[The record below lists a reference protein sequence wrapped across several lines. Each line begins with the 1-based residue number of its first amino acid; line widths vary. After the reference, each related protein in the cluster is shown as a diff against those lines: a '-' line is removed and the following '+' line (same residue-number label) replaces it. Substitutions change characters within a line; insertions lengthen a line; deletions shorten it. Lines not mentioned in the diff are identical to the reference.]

1 MEHMNRQKSTF
12 RISFYVRRT
21 RPNKHG
27 EVPVCVRIT
36 VNGQRAD
43 TTIRKSIL
51 PDQWD
56 AIRGQASP
64 RTTLGKAIN
73 LYIDTVRARIIRIHR
88 DLEMDEQP
96 FTAQQVLDLYLGR
109 KTSNRHTLFELFR
122 EHNDKCH
129 QLVGIDLAAATAER
143 YDTCLKHTLAFIRH
157 TYRRDDIELERVD
170 RRFIED
176 FGFFLKTS
184 CGCSHNTTMKY
195 LGNFKKIIR
204 LALSRKWME
213 EDPFAGMRFK
223 MQPVRREMPEK
234 AEIDRI
240 LHKEIT
246 IPRLAQTRDIF
257 IFCCF
262 TGLAF
267 SDIKQLAP
275 EHIVTD
281 MQGHRWI
288 RKPRRK
294 TGNMCNIPLLK
305 IPERILQR
313 YRTDPECLAHNV
325 LLPVTS
331 NQKMNV
337 YLKELA
343 DICGIRKNL
352 STHCARHFFATYT
365 LAHGVSIESVA
376 KMLGHSNT
384 NMTRHYAKVLDQTIL
399 REMSKL
405 PEEF

>member
-1 MEHMNRQKSTF
+1 M
-12 RISFYVRRT
+12 RRT

-109 KTSNRHTLFELFR
+109 KTSNRRTLLKLFR
-122 EHNDKCH
+122 EHNEKCR
-129 QLVGIDLAAATAER
+129 QLVGIDMAEATAGR

-195 LGNFKKIIR
+195 LGNFKKITRIA
-204 LALSRKWME
+204 LAREWMQR
-213 EDPFAGMRFK
+213 DPFAGMRFK

-246 IPRLAQTRDIF
+246 IPRLAQTRDLF

-267 SDIKQLAP
+267 SDIKELAP
-275 EHIVTD
+275 EHLATD

-305 IPERILQR
+305 IPEEILKR

-365 LAHGVSIESVA
+365 LANGVSIESVA
-376 KMLGHSNT
+376 KMLGHSDT
-384 NMTRHYAKVLDQTIL
+384 KMTRHYAKVLDQTIL

>member
-1 MEHMNRQKSTF
+1 M
-12 RISFYVRRT
+12 
-21 RPNKHG
+21 
-27 EVPVCVRIT
+27 CVRIT

-43 TTIRKSIL
+43 TIIRKSIL

-88 DLEMDEQP
+88 NLEMDEQP
-96 FTAQQVLDLYLGR
+96 FTAQQVLDLYFGR
-109 KTSNRHTLFELFR
+109 KTSNRRTLLKLFR
-122 EHNDKCH
+122 EHNEKCR
-129 QLVGIDLAAATAER
+129 QLVGIDMAEATAGR

-246 IPRLAQTRDIF
+246 IPRLALTRDIF

-267 SDIKQLAP
+267 SDIKELAP
-275 EHIVTD
+275 EHLATD

-294 TGNMCNIPLLK
+294 TGNMCNIPLLE

-313 YRTDPECLAHNV
+313 YRTDPECRRHNV
-325 LLPVTS
+325 LLPVSS
-331 NQKMNV
+331 NQKMNA
-337 YLKELA
+337 YLKELT
-343 DICGIRKNL
+343 DICGIRKQL
-352 STHCARHFFATYT
+352 TTHCARHFFATYT
-365 LAHGVSIESVA
+365 LANGVSIESVA
-376 KMLGHSNT
+376 KMLGHSDT
-384 NMTRHYAKVLDQTIL
+384 KMTRHYAKVLDQTIL

>member
-122 EHNDKCH
+122 EHNEKCR
-129 QLVGIDLAAATAER
+129 QLVGIDMAEATAGR

-246 IPRLAQTRDIF
+246 IPRLALTRDIF

-343 DICGIRKNL
+343 DICGIRKHL

-376 KMLGHSNT
+376 KMLGHSDT
-384 NMTRHYAKVLDQTIL
+384 KMTRHYAKVLDQTIL
-399 REMSKL
+399 REMSKS

>member
-109 KTSNRHTLFELFR
+109 KTSNRRTLLKLFR
-122 EHNDKCH
+122 EHNEKCR
-129 QLVGIDLAAATAER
+129 QLVGIDMAEATAGR

-246 IPRLAQTRDIF
+246 IPRLALTRDIF

-267 SDIKQLAP
+267 SDIKELAP
-275 EHIVTD
+275 EHLATD

-313 YRTDPECLAHNV
+313 YRTDPECRRHNV
-325 LLPVTS
+325 LLPVSS
-331 NQKMNV
+331 NQKMNA

-343 DICGIRKNL
+343 DICGIRKQL
-352 STHCARHFFATYT
+352 TTHQSRHFFATYT
-365 LAHGVSIESVA
+365 LANGVSIESVA
-376 KMLGHSNT
+376 KMLGHSDT
-384 NMTRHYAKVLDQTIL
+384 KMTRHYAKVLDQTIL
-399 REMSKL
+399 REMSKS

>member
-109 KTSNRHTLFELFR
+109 KTSNRRTLLKLFR
-122 EHNDKCH
+122 EHNEKCR

-157 TYRRDDIELERVD
+157 TYRCDDIELERVD

-213 EDPFAGMRFK
+213 ENPFAGMRFK

-305 IPERILQR
+305 IPEEILKR

-337 YLKELA
+337 YLKEQA

>member
-1 MEHMNRQKSTF
+1 MYPETTSLN
-12 RISFYVRRT
+12 ISFYVRRT

-109 KTSNRHTLFELFR
+109 KTSNRRTLLKLFR
-122 EHNDKCH
+122 EHNEKCR

-143 YDTCLKHTLAFIRH
+143 YETCMKLTQEFMQH
-157 TYRRDDIELERVD
+157 TYHRDDIELERVD

-213 EDPFAGMRFK
+213 ENPFAGMRFK

-246 IPRLAQTRDIF
+246 IPRLALTRDIF

-275 EHIVTD
+275 EHLVTD
-281 MQGHRWI
+281 VQGRRWI
-288 RKPRRK
+288 RKPRKK

-305 IPERILQR
+305 IPEQILER
-313 YRTDPECLAHNV
+313 YRTDPECVAHNV

>member
-1 MEHMNRQKSTF
+1 MYPETTSLN
-12 RISFYVRRT
+12 ISFYIRRT

-36 VNGQRAD
+36 VNGQRTD
-43 TTIRKSIL
+43 TTIHKSIRPEL
-51 PDQWD
+51 WD
-56 AIRGQASP
+56 AKRSRASS
-64 RTTLGKAIN
+64 RTALGKNLN
-73 LYIDTVRARIIRIHR
+73 LYLENVRARLVFVHR
-88 DLEMDEQP
+88 ELEFEQRHY
-96 FTAQQVLDLYLGR
+96 TVHDVLERFLGR
-109 KTSNRHTLFELFR
+109 CTSNRRTLLKLFR
-122 EHNDKCH
+122 EHNEKCR
-129 QLVGIDLAAATAER
+129 QLVGIDMAEATAGR

-246 IPRLAQTRDIF
+246 IPRLALTRDIF

-267 SDIKQLAP
+267 SDIKELAP
-275 EHIVTD
+275 EHLATD
-281 MQGHRWI
+281 MQGHR
-288 RKPRRK
+288 
-294 TGNMCNIPLLK
+294 
-305 IPERILQR
+305 
-313 YRTDPECLAHNV
+313 
-325 LLPVTS
+325 
-331 NQKMNV
+331 
-337 YLKELA
+337 
-343 DICGIRKNL
+343 
-352 STHCARHFFATYT
+352 
-365 LAHGVSIESVA
+365 
-376 KMLGHSNT
+376 
-384 NMTRHYAKVLDQTIL
+384 
-399 REMSKL
+399 
-405 PEEF
+405 

>member
-1 MEHMNRQKSTF
+1 MNRQKSTF

-109 KTSNRHTLFELFR
+109 KTSNRRTLLKLFR
-122 EHNDKCH
+122 EHNEKCR
-129 QLVGIDLAAATAER
+129 QLVGIDMAEATAGR

-246 IPRLAQTRDIF
+246 IPRLALTRDIF

-313 YRTDPECLAHNV
+313 YRTDPECRRHNV
-325 LLPVTS
+325 LLPVSS
-331 NQKMNV
+331 NQKMNA

-343 DICGIRKNL
+343 DICGIRKQL
-352 STHCARHFFATYT
+352 TTHCARHFFATYT
-365 LAHGVSIESVA
+365 LANGVSIESVA
-376 KMLGHSNT
+376 KMLGHSDT
-384 NMTRHYAKVLDQTIL
+384 KMTRHCAKVLDQTIL
-399 REMSKL
+399 REMSKS

>member
-109 KTSNRHTLFELFR
+109 KTSNRRTLLKLFR
-122 EHNDKCH
+122 EHNEKCR
-129 QLVGIDLAAATAER
+129 QLVGIDMAEATAGR

-246 IPRLAQTRDIF
+246 IPRLALTRDIF

-313 YRTDPECLAHNV
+313 YRTDPECRRHNV
-325 LLPVTS
+325 LLPVSS
-331 NQKMNV
+331 NQKMNA

-343 DICGIRKNL
+343 DICGIRKQPT
-352 STHCARHFFATYT
+352 THCARHFFATYT
-365 LAHGVSIESVA
+365 LANGVSIESVA
-376 KMLGHSNT
+376 KMLGHSDT
-384 NMTRHYAKVLDQTIL
+384 KMTRHCAKVLDQTIL
-399 REMSKL
+399 REMSKS

>member
-1 MEHMNRQKSTF
+1 MEYMNRQKSTF

-109 KTSNRHTLFELFR
+109 KTSNRRTLLKLFR
-122 EHNDKCH
+122 EHNEKCR
-129 QLVGIDLAAATAER
+129 QLVGIDMAEATAGR

-246 IPRLAQTRDIF
+246 IPRLALTRDIF

-313 YRTDPECLAHNV
+313 YRTDPECRRHNV
-325 LLPVTS
+325 LLPVSS
-331 NQKMNV
+331 NQKMNA

-343 DICGIRKNL
+343 DICGIRKQL
-352 STHCARHFFATYT
+352 TTHCARHFFATYT
-365 LAHGVSIESVA
+365 LANGVSIESVA
-376 KMLGHSNT
+376 KMLGHSDT
-384 NMTRHYAKVLDQTIL
+384 KMTRHYAKVLDQTIL
-399 REMSKL
+399 REMSKS

>member
-51 PDQWD
+51 PNQWD

-109 KTSNRHTLFELFR
+109 KTSNRHTLLKLFR
-122 EHNDKCH
+122 EHNEKCR
-129 QLVGIDLAAATAER
+129 QLVGIDMAEATAGR

-157 TYRRDDIELERVD
+157 TYRCDDIELERVD

-213 EDPFAGMRFK
+213 ENPFAGMRFK

-305 IPERILQR
+305 IPEEILKR

-337 YLKELA
+337 YLKEQA

-365 LAHGVSIESVA
+365 LAHGVSIENVA

>member
-1 MEHMNRQKSTF
+1 MYPETTSLN
-12 RISFYVRRT
+12 ISFYIRRT

-109 KTSNRHTLFELFR
+109 KTSNRRTLLKLFR
-122 EHNDKCH
+122 EHNEKCR
-129 QLVGIDLAAATAER
+129 QLVGIDMAEATAGR

-246 IPRLAQTRDIF
+246 IPRLALTRDIF

-288 RKPRRK
+288 RKPRQK
-294 TGNMCNIPLLK
+294 TGNMCNIPLLE

-313 YRTDPECLAHNV
+313 YRTDPECRRHNV
-325 LLPVTS
+325 LLPVSS
-331 NQKMNV
+331 NQKMNA

-365 LAHGVSIESVA
+365 LANGVSIESVA

>member
-1 MEHMNRQKSTF
+1 MEYMNRQKSTS

-109 KTSNRHTLFELFR
+109 KTTNRHTLFELFR

-143 YDTCLKHTLAFIRH
+143 YETCMKLTQEFMRH
-157 TYRRDDIELERVD
+157 TYHRDDLYLDEVD
-170 RRFIED
+170 RRFVEE
-176 FGFFLKTS
+176 FEFYLKTHR
-184 CGCSHNTTMKY
+184 GCCHNTATKY
-195 LGNFKKIIR
+195 LKNFKKITRIA
-204 LALSRKWME
+204 LAREWMQRA
-213 EDPFAGMRFK
+213 PFAEIRFSL
-223 MQPVRREMPEK
+223 QPVKREMPEK
-234 AEIDRI
+234 AEIER
-240 LHKEIT
+240 LMHKEID
-246 IPRLAQTRDIF
+246 IPRLAQTRDLF

-288 RKPRRK
+288 RKPRQK
-294 TGNMCNIPLLK
+294 TGNMCNIPLLE
-305 IPERILQR
+305 IPARILQR
-313 YRTDPECLAHNV
+313 YRTDPECVAHNV
-325 LLPVTS
+325 LLPVSS
-331 NQKMNV
+331 NQKMNA

-343 DICGIRKNL
+343 DICGIRKQL
-352 STHCARHFFATYT
+352 TTHCARHFFATYT
-365 LAHGVSIESVA
+365 LANGVSIESVA
-376 KMLGHSNT
+376 KMLGHSDT
-384 NMTRHYAKVLDQTIL
+384 KMTRHYAKVLDQTIL
-399 REMSKL
+399 REMNAL
-405 PEEF
+405 PADL

>member
-1 MEHMNRQKSTF
+1 MYPETTSLN
-12 RISFYVRRT
+12 ISFYIRRT

-109 KTSNRHTLFELFR
+109 KTSNRRTLLKLFR
-122 EHNDKCH
+122 EHNEKCR
-129 QLVGIDLAAATAER
+129 QLVGIDMAEATAGR

-170 RRFIED
+170 RRFVEE
-176 FGFFLKTS
+176 FEFYLKTHR
-184 CGCSHNTTMKY
+184 GCCHNTATKY
-195 LGNFKKIIR
+195 LKNFKKITRIA
-204 LALSRKWME
+204 LAREWMQR
-213 EDPFAGMRFK
+213 DPFAGMRFK

-267 SDIKQLAP
+267 SDIKELAP
-275 EHIVTD
+275 EHLATD

-305 IPERILQR
+305 IPEWILQR

-365 LAHGVSIESVA
+365 LANGVSIESVA
-376 KMLGHSNT
+376 KMLGHSDT
-384 NMTRHYAKVLDQTIL
+384 KMTRHYAKVLDQTIL

-405 PEEF
+405 PNNL

>member
-51 PDQWD
+51 PNQWD

-109 KTSNRHTLFELFR
+109 KTSNRRTLLKLFR
-122 EHNDKCH
+122 EHNEKCR
-129 QLVGIDLAAATAER
+129 QLVGIDMAEATAGR

-246 IPRLAQTRDIF
+246 IPRLALTRDIF

-288 RKPRRK
+288 RKPRQK

-305 IPERILQR
+305 IPEEILKR

-352 STHCARHFFATYT
+352 STHCLRHFFATYT

>member
-1 MEHMNRQKSTF
+1 MNRQKSTF

>member
-109 KTSNRHTLFELFR
+109 KTSNRRTLLKLFR
-122 EHNDKCH
+122 EHNEKCR
-129 QLVGIDLAAATAER
+129 QLVGIDMAEATAGR

-246 IPRLAQTRDIF
+246 IPRLALTRDIF

-313 YRTDPECLAHNV
+313 YRTDPECRRHNV
-325 LLPVTS
+325 LLPVSS
-331 NQKMNV
+331 NQKMNA

-343 DICGIRKNL
+343 DICGIRKQL
-352 STHCARHFFATYT
+352 TTHCARHFFATYT
-365 LAHGVSIESVA
+365 LANGVSIESVA
-376 KMLGHSNT
+376 KMLGHSDT
-384 NMTRHYAKVLDQTIL
+384 KMTRHYAKVLDQTIL
-399 REMSKL
+399 REMSKS

>member
-96 FTAQQVLDLYLGR
+96 FTAQQVLDLHLGR

-129 QLVGIDLAAATAER
+129 QLVGIDMAEATAGR

-157 TYRRDDIELERVD
+157 TYRHDDIELERVD

-246 IPRLAQTRDIF
+246 IPRLALTRDIF

-288 RKPRRK
+288 RKPRQK
-294 TGNMCNIPLLK
+294 TGNMCNIPLLE
-305 IPERILQR
+305 IPEEILKR

-399 REMSKL
+399 REMSKS

>member
-1 MEHMNRQKSTF
+1 MNRQKSTF
-12 RISFYVRRT
+12 RISFYVRRK

-109 KTSNRHTLFELFR
+109 KTSNRRTLLKLFR
-122 EHNDKCH
+122 EHNEKCR
-129 QLVGIDLAAATAER
+129 QLVGIDMAEATAGR

-246 IPRLAQTRDIF
+246 IPRLALTRDIF

-267 SDIKQLAP
+267 SDIKELAP
-275 EHIVTD
+275 EHLATD

-288 RKPRRK
+288 RKPRQK
-294 TGNMCNIPLLK
+294 TGNMCNIPLLE
-305 IPERILQR
+305 IPEEILKR

-325 LLPVTS
+325 LLPVSS
-331 NQKMNV
+331 NQKMNA

-343 DICGIRKNL
+343 DICGIRKQL
-352 STHCARHFFATYT
+352 TTHCART
-365 LAHGVSIESVA
+365 SSPP
-376 KMLGHSNT
+376 
-384 NMTRHYAKVLDQTIL
+384 TRWPTASRSRASPRCSDTPT
-399 REMSKL
+399 RR
-405 PEEF
+405 

>member
-109 KTSNRHTLFELFR
+109 KTSNRRTLLKLFR
-122 EHNDKCH
+122 EHNEKCR
-129 QLVGIDLAAATAER
+129 QLVGIDMAEATAGR

-246 IPRLAQTRDIF
+246 IPRLALTRDIF

-313 YRTDPECLAHNV
+313 YRTDPECRRHNV
-325 LLPVTS
+325 LLPVSS
-331 NQKMNV
+331 NQKMNA

-343 DICGIRKNL
+343 DICGIRKQL
-352 STHCARHFFATYT
+352 TTHCARHFFATYT
-365 LAHGVSIESVA
+365 LANGVSIESVA
-376 KMLGHSNT
+376 KMLGHSDT
-384 NMTRHYAKVLDQTIL
+384 KMTRHCAKVLDQTIL
-399 REMSKL
+399 REMSKS

>member
-1 MEHMNRQKSTF
+1 M
-12 RISFYVRRT
+12 
-21 RPNKHG
+21 
-27 EVPVCVRIT
+27 
-36 VNGQRAD
+36 
-43 TTIRKSIL
+43 
-51 PDQWD
+51 
-56 AIRGQASP
+56 
-64 RTTLGKAIN
+64 
-73 LYIDTVRARIIRIHR
+73 
-88 DLEMDEQP
+88 
-96 FTAQQVLDLYLGR
+96 
-109 KTSNRHTLFELFR
+109 
-122 EHNDKCH
+122 
-129 QLVGIDLAAATAER
+129 GIDLAAATAER
-143 YDTCLKHTLAFIRH
+143 YETCLKHTLAFIRH

-213 EDPFAGMRFK
+213 EDPFAEIRFSL
-223 MQPVRREMPEK
+223 QPVKHEMPEK
-234 AEIDRI
+234 AEVER
-240 LHKEIT
+240 LMHKEID
-246 IPRLAQTRDIF
+246 IPRLAQTRDLF

-288 RKPRRK
+288 RKPRQK
-294 TGNMCNIPLLK
+294 TGNMCNIPLLE
-305 IPERILQR
+305 IPEEILKR
-313 YRTDPECLAHNV
+313 YRTDPECLAHIV

-352 STHCARHFFATYT
+352 STHCVRHFFATYT

-399 REMSKL
+399 REMSKS

>member
-96 FTAQQVLDLYLGR
+96 FTAQQVLDLHLGR

-129 QLVGIDLAAATAER
+129 QLVGIDMAEATAGR

-246 IPRLAQTRDIF
+246 IPRLALTRDIF

-288 RKPRRK
+288 RKPRQK
-294 TGNMCNIPLLK
+294 TGNMCNIPLLE
-305 IPERILQR
+305 IPEEILKR

-352 STHCARHFFATYT
+352 STHLARHFFATYT

-399 REMSKL
+399 REMSKS

>member
-51 PDQWD
+51 PNQWD

-109 KTSNRHTLFELFR
+109 KTSNRRTLLKLFR
-122 EHNDKCH
+122 EHNEKCR
-129 QLVGIDLAAATAER
+129 QLVGIDMAEATAGR

-184 CGCSHNTTMKY
+184 CGCSYNTTMKY

-234 AEIDRI
+234 AEVER
-240 LHKEIT
+240 LMHKEID
-246 IPRLAQTRDIF
+246 IPRLALTRDIF

-288 RKPRRK
+288 RKPRQK
-294 TGNMCNIPLLK
+294 TGNMCNIPLLE
-305 IPERILQR
+305 ISEEILKR

-405 PEEF
+405 PNNL

>member
-64 RTTLGKAIN
+64 RITLGKAIN

-109 KTSNRHTLFELFR
+109 KTSNRRTLLKLFR
-122 EHNDKCH
+122 EHNEKCR
-129 QLVGIDLAAATAER
+129 QLVGIDMAEATAGR

-184 CGCSHNTTMKY
+184 CGCCHNTATKY
-195 LGNFKKIIR
+195 LKNFKKITRIA
-204 LALSRKWME
+204 LARKWMQQ
-213 EDPFAGMRFK
+213 DPFAEIRFK
-223 MQPVRREMPEK
+223 LQPVRREMPEK

-246 IPRLAQTRDIF
+246 IPRLALTRDIF

-267 SDIKQLAP
+267 SDIKELAP
-275 EHIVTD
+275 EHLATD

-305 IPERILQR
+305 IPEEILKR

-399 REMSKL
+399 REMSKS

>member
-96 FTAQQVLDLYLGR
+96 FTAQQVLDLHLGR

-129 QLVGIDLAAATAER
+129 QLVGIDMAEATAGR

-246 IPRLAQTRDIF
+246 IPRLALTRDIF

-288 RKPRRK
+288 RKPRQK
-294 TGNMCNIPLLK
+294 TGNMCNIPLLE
-305 IPERILQR
+305 IPEEILKR

-399 REMSKL
+399 REMSKS

>member
-1 MEHMNRQKSTF
+1 MEYMNRQKSTF

-56 AIRGQASP
+56 VIRGQASP

-96 FTAQQVLDLYLGR
+96 FTD
-109 KTSNRHTLFELFR
+109 
-122 EHNDKCH
+122 

-143 YDTCLKHTLAFIRH
+143 YETCMKLTQEFMRH
-157 TYRRDDIELERVD
+157 TYHRDDLYLDEVD
-170 RRFIED
+170 RRFVEE
-176 FGFFLKTS
+176 FEFYLKTHR
-184 CGCSHNTTMKY
+184 GCCHNTATKY
-195 LGNFKKIIR
+195 LKNFKKITRIA
-204 LALSRKWME
+204 LAREWMQR
-213 EDPFAGMRFK
+213 DPFAEIRFSL
-223 MQPVRREMPEK
+223 QPVKREMPEK
-234 AEIDRI
+234 AEIER
-240 LHKEIT
+240 LMHKEID
-246 IPRLAQTRDIF
+246 IPRLAQTRDLF

-288 RKPRRK
+288 RKPRQK
-294 TGNMCNIPLLK
+294 TGNMCNIPLLE
-305 IPERILQR
+305 IPARILQR
-313 YRTDPECLAHNV
+313 YRTDPECVAHNV
-325 LLPVTS
+325 LLPVSS
-331 NQKMNV
+331 NQKMNA

-343 DICGIRKNL
+343 DICGIRKQL
-352 STHCARHFFATYT
+352 TTHCARHFFATYT
-365 LAHGVSIESVA
+365 LANGVSIESVA
-376 KMLGHSNT
+376 KMLGHSDT
-384 NMTRHYAKVLDQTIL
+384 KMTRHYAKVLDQTIL
-399 REMSKL
+399 REMNAL
-405 PEEF
+405 PADL

>member
-1 MEHMNRQKSTF
+1 MNRQKSTF

-122 EHNDKCH
+122 EHNEKCR
-129 QLVGIDLAAATAER
+129 QLVGIDMAEATAGR

-246 IPRLAQTRDIF
+246 IPRLALTRDIF

-376 KMLGHSNT
+376 KMLGHSDT
-384 NMTRHYAKVLDQTIL
+384 KMTRHYAKVLDQTIL

-405 PEEF
+405 PSNL